1 VEQNTISLDEFDSRT
16 REVLRS
22 VVESYLATGDPVG
35 SRTISQ
41 NMSALG
47 SPATIRNVM
56 SDLERMGLLDAPH
69 TSAGRMP
76 TQMGLRLFVDGLLE
90 IGDITEDERQSINN
104 RLAGTGRKIEDVLTE
119 ASSML
124 SGLSQ
129 CASLVMTPKLD
140 SPIKHI
146 EFVATGPGQA
156 LVVIV
161 TEDGAVENR
170 VITTPVGLPP
180 SALTEAGNFLNARVQ
195 GQTLD
200 QVIAKLGRDIEA
212 SRAELDQLT
221 ARLIESGFADWGGG
235 DTSDKSLI
243 VRGRS
248 NLLETVD
255 AAADLERVRMLF
267 DDLES
272 KKGVIQLME
281 LAKDS
286 DGVKIF
292 IGSENNLFSLTGS
305 SLITAPYMDSQQ
317 KIIGV
322 LGVIGPT
329 RVNYAR
335 IIPLVDY
342 TAKVVGEI
350 FSQKR

>member
-1 VEQNTISLDEFDSRT
+1 MEQQKISLDEFDSRT
-16 REVLRS
+16 REVLRT
-22 VVESYLATGDPVG
+22 VVESYLETGEPVG

-41 NMSALG
+41 SVGALG

-56 SDLERMGLLDAPH
+56 SDLERLGLLDAPH

-76 TQMGLRLFVDGLLE
+76 TQLGLRLFVDGLLE
-90 IGDITEDERQSINN
+90 IGDITEDERKSIGN
-104 RLAGTGRKIEDVLTE
+104 RLAGTGRNMEDVLTE

-146 EFVATGPGQA
+146 EFVATGPSQA

-170 VITTPVGLPP
+170 VIATPVGLPP
-180 SALTEAGNFLNARVQ
+180 SALIEAGNFLNARVQ

-200 QVIAKLGRDIEA
+200 QAIARLGHDIEDSRAQLDLLTAKLIEA
-212 SRAELDQLT
+212 
-221 ARLIESGFADWGGG
+221 GFADWGGG
-235 DTSDKSLI
+235 SSNDKSLI

-248 NLLETVD
+248 NLLETVE
-255 AAADLERVRMLF
+255 AATDLERVRMLF

-350 FSQKR
+350 FSRNR

>member
-1 VEQNTISLDEFDSRT
+1 MEQKQISLDEFDSRT

-41 NMSALG
+41 TMGALG

-76 TQMGLRLFVDGLLE
+76 TQLGLRLFVDGLLE

-104 RLAGTGRKIEDVLTE
+104 RLAGTGRKIDDVLTE

-170 VITTPVGLPP
+170 VITTPTGLPP

-195 GQTLD
+195 GQTLE
-200 QVIAKLGRDIEA
+200 QVIAKLGRDIEE
-212 SRAELDQLT
+212 SRAQLDRLT
-221 ARLIESGFADWGGG
+221 AKLIESGFADWGGG
-235 DTSDKSLI
+235 SNSDKSLI

-248 NLLETVD
+248 NLLETMD

-350 FSQKR
+350 FSQNR